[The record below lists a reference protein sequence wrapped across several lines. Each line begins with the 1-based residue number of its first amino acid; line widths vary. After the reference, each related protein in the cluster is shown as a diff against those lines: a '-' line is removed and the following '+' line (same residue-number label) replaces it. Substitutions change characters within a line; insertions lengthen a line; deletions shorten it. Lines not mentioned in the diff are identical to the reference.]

1 MKISYAIT
9 VCNEFIEIQ
18 RLVNFLLQHKRPQ
31 DEIVVQQDASF
42 KATASHTPLTP
53 EMEVNLY
60 CGNLADM
67 GKIKFT
73 YDFSLNNNF
82 AAFKNHL
89 TQQCTGDYIFQI
101 DADEY
106 PSEDL
111 IQSLPEMLELNPEM
125 DIFLVPRVNTV
136 EGLTPEHIAKWGWNV
151 TDTGWVNFPDFQW
164 RIWRNVPEI
173 KWVNKVHERLDGFK
187 TYTMLPDVEYFAL
200 YHPKTIEKQEKQ
212 NNYYETL

>member
-9 VCNEFIEIQ
+9 VCNEFVEIQ
-18 RLVNFLLQHKRPQ
+18 RLVNFLLQHKRAQ
-31 DEIVVQQDASF
+31 DNIVILYDEANGDPEIESF
-42 KATASHTPLTP
+42 LRSHSINGEFSWHKGKFNNHFADWKNKLT
-53 EMEVNLY
+53 
-60 CGNLADM
+60 
-67 GKIKFT
+67 
-73 YDFSLNNNF
+73 SLCN
-82 AAFKNHL
+82 
-89 TQQCTGDYIFQI
+89 GDYIFQI

-125 DIFLVPRVNTV
+125 DIFLVPRINTV

-173 KWVNKVHERLDGFK
+173 KWINKVHERLDGFK

-200 YHPKTIEKQEKQ
+200 YHPKTIDKQEKQ
-212 NNYYETL
+212 NNYYDTI

>member
-18 RLVNFLLQHKRPQ
+18 RLVNFLLQHKRVQ
-31 DEIVVQQDASF
+31 DNIVILFDEANGDPEIEAF
-42 KATASHTPLTP
+42 LRSHSTNG
-53 EMEVNLY
+53 EFAWHKGKFERHF
-60 CGNLADM
+60 ADW
-67 GKIKFT
+67 KNKLS
-73 YDFSLNNNF
+73 SLCN
-82 AAFKNHL
+82 
-89 TQQCTGDYIFQI
+89 GDYIFQI

-111 IQSLPEMLELNPEM
+111 IQNLPEILELNPEM
-125 DIFLVPRVNTV
+125 DIYLVPRVNTV

-151 TDTGWVNFPDFQW
+151 TDTGWVNWPDFQW

-200 YHPKTIEKQEKQ
+200 YHPKTIDKQEKQ
-212 NNYYETL
+212 NKFYDEI